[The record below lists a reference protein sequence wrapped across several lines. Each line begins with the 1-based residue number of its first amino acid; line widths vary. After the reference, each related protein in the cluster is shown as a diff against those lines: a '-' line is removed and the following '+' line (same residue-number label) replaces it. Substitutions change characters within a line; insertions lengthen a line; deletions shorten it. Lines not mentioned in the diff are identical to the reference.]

1 MLNNSREWSC
11 QVCVLMTHSTAVS
24 PSLSFMNDFLSP
36 VLVLLLE
43 PPAEFSLAELPAHP
57 KTPFAPSSA
66 SRLFLSKQHP
76 GQALS
81 LEAVVSIALSTTQ
94 VSPSLG
100 QVTFFTCSDIG
111 LSNEKVAPL
120 VARNKILASSLQK
133 TYNQL

>member
-1 MLNNSREWSC
+1 MELPS
-11 QVCVLMTHSTAVS
+11 VCTDDTHSAAVS
-24 PSLSFMNDFLSP
+24 PSLSFRNDFLSP
-36 VLVLLLE
+36 VL
-43 PPAEFSLAELPAHP
+43 AEFSLAELPAHP

-81 LEAVVSIALSTTQ
+81 LEAVVSIALLTTQ

-120 VARNKILASSLQK
+120 VARNKTLAGFLLK
-133 TYNQL
+133 TCNQL

>member
-1 MLNNSREWSC
+1 MC
-11 QVCVLMTHSTAVS
+11 TDDTHTTAVS
-24 PSLSFMNDFLSP
+24 PSPSFRNDFLSP
-36 VLVLLLE
+36 VLVLLPDQAE
-43 PPAEFSLAELPAHP
+43 PPAEFSLAELPTHS

-100 QVTFFTCSDIG
+100 QVRFFTCSDIG
-111 LSNEKVAPL
+111 LSSEKVAPL
-120 VARNKILASSLQK
+120 VARNKILASSLLK
-133 TYNQL
+133 CCNQL